1 MNWFGLGINLNARDN
16 ASGVIGRVSSNFD
29 NLENTVRRTAN
40 NVAIETDNMA
50 RAMQDKLN
58 AHMFSGLGMQ
68 QAGSAMINTA
78 RGMLS
83 PIIAVGKETV
93 KTGSQFEQWRMTLK
107 ALYKDADVA
116 KEKLNW
122 GLKLAAKTPFEM
134 TDVTQA
140 LIGFKAIGVDA
151 DKMFKSANG
160 EMRSFLEY
168 MGDLGAL
175 RPDIGLEGVMLGVR
189 NLLGGDGG
197 KSLRMRMDIDFEQ
210 IIGEKWAKTPD
221 KIMQQ
226 LVKASSKLANG
237 LMGELE
243 GTWEQMLSNLQD
255 QATRFYLSVADN
267 GAFDSAKATL
277 KYISDMFNMDNID
290 DSKMKR
296 IGTNVAKA
304 FQTIW
309 KPIDFVVRRLADFA
323 MTIINLADEHPK
335 LVQLV
340 TTLVTVVAGITALL
354 GVITLIG
361 GTFLVVVAGVK
372 LFILSL
378 RDLRSN
384 LAFVGSS
391 VGGVILKFNKLALL
405 GGLAY
410 KAWKNDF
417 GGIRTVLSTFMS
429 NVQTAFSYS
438 TKIANGSSKDVAD
451 FYNQMLEK
459 QRNGTLTF
467 TDWLTLSL
475 VKLQVLWMG
484 LVDVWNDNTLSDENF
499 QKLKTLGLLPLIEL
513 FIELKERV
521 IAFCTGFS
529 KGIETAFG
537 IVVKVFSKI
546 GEAVFNVLSFLLPV
560 DTTFKELSEKFKT
573 MDLTKWEKL
582 GELVGLIGG
591 LFLSYKITS
600 KIAGIGKALAMLP
613 VNGLKNVYNM
623 FKTVGGSVLTVVRN
637 VGSFTKS
644 LISFPIRAISGIKD
658 KIDTVRI
665 GFMYAKDHAS
675 NFKNMLKEMPS
686 KAISFIRDKVDN
698 VKLGFMYA
706 KDHIVNFKNMLKDM
720 PSKAIS
726 FIRDK
731 VDSVKLGFMYAKDHI
746 GNFKNT
752 IKEIPSKAI
761 SFIRDKIDS
770 VKLGFMYAK
779 DHIINFKNSIKDIPS
794 KAISFIR
801 DKVDSVKLG
810 FMYAKDHVSN
820 FKNTIKEIPSKAI
833 SFVRDKIDSVKLGFM
848 YAKDHLGNFKNS
860 IKSIPS
866 KALDR
871 VKNITGNVRDR
882 FTNAKNA
889 VVSFKDKLGLIKANT
904 VSTLSGAFSTLGSKI
919 GGAIGSIKTF
929 ITQTAIA
936 KIQAGL
942 LAVKTIA
949 VSVAQGVANGAM
961 AIWNFLCSLN
971 PVTLVIAGIVAL
983 IGIIAV
989 LWTNCEGFRNF
1000 VTAMIQGIG
1009 TVLSWL
1015 WNTILLPL
1023 LAFIAG
1029 AFLGGIVNAFMS
1041 IYNTISSAIS
1051 SVVEILGGLKTTL
1064 GGIIDFV
1071 IGVFTGNW
1079 SKAWNG
1085 VKNIFSGIFQSL
1097 VGIAKA
1103 PLNMIIGLIN
1113 SAISGINTM
1122 IRVVNKVPGVNI
1134 PTIGNIP
1141 KLNTG
1146 GFVKGTGMAVLH
1158 PNEVV
1163 VNDPLT
1169 RQLRKFL
1176 EGENNPQNFNGK
1188 QQQSSP
1194 MPNINISMPPS
1205 NTLGSMVTT
1214 NNIFNE
1220 NSRPLDTLKV
1230 DVQLPVGA
1238 ERLGTESNNYS
1249 SITNKEVVNNNLK
1262 RELVTNNISENNF
1275 NTKETTNEI
1284 AKRNIYNKVSNNPV
1298 TNNDRSNHTT
1308 SNDSN
1313 IVINFDKGA
1322 IQVNSTGDTARDT
1335 EKLFKEF
1342 VTKLKRDKTLRDVLK
1357 YK

>member
-40 NVAIETDNMA
+40 NVAIETDNMT

-68 QAGSAMINTA
+68 QAGNTMINTA
-78 RGMLS
+78 RSMLS

-267 GAFDSAKATL
+267 GAFDSAKQTL
-277 KYISDMFNMDNID
+277 KYISDMFSMDNID
-290 DSKMKR
+290 DDKMKR

-309 KPIDFVVRRLADFA
+309 KPIDFVVRKLADFA

-686 KAISFIRDKVDN
+686 KAISFIRDKVD
-698 VKLGFMYA
+698 
-706 KDHIVNFKNMLKDM
+706 
-720 PSKAIS
+720 
-726 FIRDK
+726 
-731 VDSVKLGFMYAKDHI
+731 
-746 GNFKNT
+746 
-752 IKEIPSKAI
+752 
-761 SFIRDKIDS
+761 S

-871 VKNITGNVRDR
+871 VKNITGNVKDR
-882 FTNAKNA
+882 FTSAKNA

-1015 WNTILLPL
+1015 WNNILLPL

-1029 AFLGGIVNAFMS
+1029 AFLGGIVSAFMS

-1134 PTIGNIP
+1134 PTISNIP

-1205 NTLGSMVTT
+1205 NTLGSMITT

-1322 IQVNSTGDTARDT
+1322 IQVNSTGDTARDS